1 MKITEQGVHTDR
13 KVRYAAIPRSL
24 IFVTSPNPQ
33 SGQPEILLLKGA
45 PDKRLW
51 ANKYNGIGGHIE
63 GDEDILAGALREL
76 EEETGLTGVELTLR
90 GVINIFVGGPGD
102 APTEPTRP
110 QGILVFVFHGETP
123 QRTLRDSRE
132 GRLGWFPLAQLRQ
145 LPLVDDLH
153 QLLPLI
159 LEQDGFVY
167 GHYRPQADG
176 SMAYHFR
183 TASR

>member
-1 MKITEQGVHTDR
+1 MNIAEQGVHTDR

-24 IFVTSPNPQ
+24 IFVTSRHPE

-63 GDEDILAGALREL
+63 GDEDILTGALREL
-76 EEETGLTGVELTLR
+76 EEETGLTGVELALR

-102 APTEPTRP
+102 APAASARP
-110 QGILVFVFHGETP
+110 QGILVFVFHGETS
-123 QRTLRDSRE
+123 QRSLRDSRE
-132 GRLGWFPLAQLRQ
+132 GRLGWFPLAQLQQ

-159 LEQDGFVY
+159 LEQEDFFY
-167 GHYRPQADG
+167 GHYTPQADG